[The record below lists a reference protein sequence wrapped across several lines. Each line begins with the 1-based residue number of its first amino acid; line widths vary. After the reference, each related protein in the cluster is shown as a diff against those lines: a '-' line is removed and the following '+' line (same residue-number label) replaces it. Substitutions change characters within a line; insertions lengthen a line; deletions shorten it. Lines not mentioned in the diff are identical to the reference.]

1 MYKANVIGAVS
12 YHEKYFYGSLCS
24 VIWSITNQ
32 IDGADK
38 CAFNWIYPVRQ
49 LPYIYCQYAQICL
62 RSIIYAIQYLLQIA
76 YRNIL
81 RADLT
86 LFTQHFFNTRVQM

>member
-12 YHEKYFYGSLCS
+12 YHEKYFYGSLYS

-38 CAFNWIYPVRQ
+38 CAFNWIQSDNCP
-49 LPYIYCQYAQICL
+49 IYCQCGEICL
-62 RSIIYAIQYLLQIA
+62 RSIIYSIQYFLQIA
-76 YRNIL
+76 YRNIFH
-81 RADLT
+81 ADLT
-86 LFTQHFFNTRVQM
+86 VFTQHFFHTRVQM